1 MPKLPV
7 VKIKELIRVL
17 NRLGFFEHHRV
28 GSHAQFK
35 HSDGRRTT
43 IPIHYGKDVKRGT
56 LRGILNDTN
65 VAVEEF
71 IEALRMNKRK

>member
-7 VKIKELIRVL
+7 VKVRELIRVL
-17 NRLGFFEHHRV
+17 NRLGFFEYHRV

-43 IPIHYGKDVKRGT
+43 ISVHYGKDVKSGT
-56 LRGILNDTN
+56 LRGILQDIDVST
-65 VAVEEF
+65 EEF
-71 IEALRMNKRK
+71 FKILKN

>member
-7 VKIKELIRVL
+7 VKARELIRVL
-17 NRLGFFEHHRV
+17 NRLGFFEYHRV

-43 IPIHYGKDVKRGT
+43 IPIHYGKDVKSGM
-56 LRGILNDTN
+56 LRGILQDIDLTI
-65 VAVEEF
+65 EEF
-71 IEALRMNKRK
+71 VKVLK

>member
-7 VKIKELIRVL
+7 IKVRELIRVL
-17 NRLGFFEHHRV
+17 NTLGFFEHHRV

-43 IPIHYGKDVKRGT
+43 IPVHYGKDVKKGM
-56 LRGILNDTN
+56 LGAILNDINLT
-65 VAVEEF
+65 AEEF
-71 IEALRMNKRK
+71 ILILRKK